1 MFHTEGDLQQCPD
14 FFTPFFPVEVKWP
27 CDNEEVASFPL
38 QMINTNRDNCTAGL
52 GMLGKRISPVGHATT
67 QVFSGKKK
75 SSKGY
80 CTGPMSR
87 VDRLKFPVVKIE
99 FCDS

>member
-75 SSKGY
+75 VFERILY
-80 CTGPMSR
+80 RPY
-87 VDRLKFPVVKIE
+87 E
-99 FCDS
+99 